1 MSAPADIE
9 GNKARTRQFYE
20 RSHANDLT
28 VYDEMLS
35 PDFVNHGG
43 PAGDMRGPEA
53 FKQAYIGFATAF
65 PDFNTTIELMVAEG
79 DLVAVYGVASGTHD
93 GPFMGLPPTGRS
105 LRWTGMAI
113 YRFDGEG
120 RIAERWQEIDGL
132 GLFGQLGLIPPAM
145 GGTTPPGRHR
155 RAHPPRGGARRPT
168 PWPPGTARDGT
179 SSG

>member
-9 GNKARTRQFYE
+9 ANKARVRQFYE
-20 RSHANDLT
+20 RSHANDLA

-43 PAGDMRGPEA
+43 PAGDMHGAEA

-65 PDFNTTIELMVAEG
+65 SDFHTTIDLIVAEA

-105 LRWTGMAI
+105 RRWTGMAI
-113 YRFDGEG
+113 YRFDCEG

-132 GLFGQLGLIPPAM
+132 GLFGQLGLLPPM
-145 GGTTPPGRHR
+145 PG
-155 RAHPPRGGARRPT
+155 APPR
-168 PWPPGTARDGT
+168 PGDG
-179 SSG
+179 S